1 MKVPATTRPLLLK
14 SFLFLIGLLGFDS
27 TAQAQLSLQHL
38 PSADD
43 ILFKTVLFEKEALPG
58 LEQAILTPDQLPRA
72 YAYHDLAFFCRLE
85 VQLES
90 SLSIPFKI
98 RLGSVDYVNYLEQK
112 NPYQRW

>member
-1 MKVPATTRPLLLK
+1 MRVPVTIKRLLLNALLFWLA
-14 SFLFLIGLLGFDS
+14 FLGISAL
-27 TAQAQLSLQHL
+27 AQAQLSLQHL
-38 PSADD
+38 PPTTDISFPSAP
-43 ILFKTVLFEKEALPG
+43 LKKEAPPG
-58 LEQAILTPDQLPRA
+58 LQQAILRPGQLPSA
-72 YAYHDLAFFCRLE
+72 YAYKDLAFFCKLE